1 MQELW
6 DRPLFQLR
14 VWCSVISI
22 LAWWDWPVQASI
34 SSWWGNLSWPDP
46 KGGVGSQTVWG
57 KAIQQCQS
65 ILQLLESI
73 SKKAV
78 VSWQDHLKTQE
89 AQMVFWQ
96 QAPHCE
102 AKGQSA
108 FHQSSTSHQNSAP

>member
-34 SSWWGNLSWPDP
+34 SSWQGSLAWPDLQ
-46 KGGVGSQTVWG
+46 GGVGSQTVWG

-108 FHQSSTSHQNSAP
+108 FHQSSRSHQNSAP